1 MSILGPPRD
10 HGVYFQQVEPKLK
23 SRSHFVKG
31 NRIQGPYRNQGAIS
45 SKGIESRVRTES
57 QTHFFQEESRVCT
70 EIPEPYS
77 SDGES
82 RAHIENTEQSKA
94 RESRAHMQTRE
105 QFSPG
110 GSKAHI
116 RNTEQLLYRGIQ
128 GPFRNHETETIVC
141 LKTVSVLR
149 LIISESEML
158 YYPK

>member
-1 MSILGPPRD
+1 MTILGPPRD
-10 HGVYFQQVEPKLK
+10 HGVYFQQVEPILK

-94 RESRAHMQTRE
+94 RESRAHMQTTE
-105 QFSPG
+105 QFCQGDPRPTFETRNNCFTG
-110 GSKAHI
+110 GSRAHFEI
-116 RNTEQLLYRGIQ
+116 T
-128 GPFRNHETETIVC
+128 
-141 LKTVSVLR
+141 K
-149 LIISESEML
+149 
-158 YYPK
+158 PKRSSASKRYLCYV

>member
-1 MSILGPPRD
+1 MAILGPPRD

-45 SKGIESRVRTES
+45 SKGIESRVR
-57 QTHFFQEESRVCT
+57 T

-128 GPFRNHETETIVC
+128 GPYRNHEAETIVC